1 MINIEQEYERILK
14 LYEAMKSLDYN
25 ALTKEEQIAYIRIL
39 GIAEL
44 MNEL

>member
-1 MINIEQEYERILK
+1 MTIDEHYENILK
-14 LYEAMKSLDYN
+14 AYEAMKSLDYN

-44 MNEL
+44 INEL